1 MPQVDAETIA
11 IVLAACGLL
20 VLVAALRRL
29 FRRRFLAAVRST
41 FAGILLLAVAAV
53 LFLIATNLHTYAR
66 LTHEEPVA
74 DIAFAQQGPQ
84 QFLTT
89 LTRAPSGDVE
99 MFLLDGD
106 EWQLD
111 ARVLKWRGFANLL
124 GLDARYRLE
133 RVSGRYRDIEQE
145 RSAPRT
151 VYGLAVP
158 PAIDLW
164 AISRANP
171 SWLPFVDA
179 LYGSATYLP
188 MADGARYRVTIS
200 QSGLVARPTN
210 DAAESATRG
219 WH

>member
-1 MPQVDAETIA
+1 MPEVNAETIA
-11 IVLAACGLL
+11 IVLAASGLL
-20 VLVAALRRL
+20 ALVVAFRRL
-29 FRRRFLAAVRST
+29 FRGRFMPATRSMFAA
-41 FAGILLLAVAAV
+41 LLLIALAAV
-53 LFLIATNLHTYAR
+53 LFLIATNLATYAR

-74 DIAFAQQGPQ
+74 DLAFEAQGPQ
-84 QFLTT
+84 QFRAT
-89 LTRAPSGDVE
+89 LTRAPSGNVE
-99 MFLLDGD
+99 TFLLSGD

-111 ARVLKWRGFANLL
+111 ARVLKWRGWANVL

-145 RSAPRT
+145 RYAPRT
-151 VYGLAVP
+151 VYPLATT

-164 AISRANP
+164 AISRAKP

-210 DAAESATRG
+210 GAAETANQG
-219 WH
+219 WQ

>member
-1 MPQVDAETIA
+1 MPEVSAETIA
-11 IVLAACGLL
+11 IVLAACGVIALF
-20 VLVAALRRL
+20 VALRRL
-29 FRRRFLAAVRST
+29 FRGRFMPAIRST
-41 FAGILLLAVAAV
+41 FAAILLLAVAAV
-53 LFLIATNLHTYAR
+53 LFLVATNLHLYAR

-74 DIAFAQQGPQ
+74 DIAFAQQGAQ
-84 QFLTT
+84 QFLAT
-89 LTRAPSGDVE
+89 LTRAPSGNVE
-99 MFLLDGD
+99 TFLLSGD

-111 ARVLKWRGFANLL
+111 ARVLKWRGWANLL

-145 RSAPRT
+145 RTAPRT
-151 VYGLAVP
+151 VYGLATP

-164 AISRANP
+164 AISRVHP

-200 QSGLVARPTN
+200 PSGLVARPTN
-210 DAAESATRG
+210 PEAESATRG
-219 WH
+219 WQ

>member
-1 MPQVDAETIA
+1 MPEVNAETIA
-11 IVLAACGLL
+11 IVLAACGL
-20 VLVAALRRL
+20 VALFVGLRRL
-29 FRRRFLAAVRST
+29 FRGRFLPAMRSLLG
-41 FAGILLLAVAAV
+41 AILLVAVAAA
-53 LFLIATNLHTYAR
+53 LFLVATNLHTYAR
-66 LTHEEPVA
+66 LTHEQPVA
-74 DIAFAQQGPQ
+74 DLAFRQQGPQ

-99 MFLLDGD
+99 TFLLYGD

-111 ARVLKWRGFANLL
+111 ARVLKWRGWANLL

-133 RVSGRYRDIEQE
+133 RVSGRYRDVEQE

-151 VYGLAVP
+151 VYGLAAT

-171 SWLPFVDA
+171 RWLPFVDA

-188 MADGARYRVTIS
+188 MADGARYHVTIS
-200 QSGLVARPTN
+200 QSGLLARPTN
-210 DAAESATRG
+210 SEAESATRG
-219 WH
+219 WQ